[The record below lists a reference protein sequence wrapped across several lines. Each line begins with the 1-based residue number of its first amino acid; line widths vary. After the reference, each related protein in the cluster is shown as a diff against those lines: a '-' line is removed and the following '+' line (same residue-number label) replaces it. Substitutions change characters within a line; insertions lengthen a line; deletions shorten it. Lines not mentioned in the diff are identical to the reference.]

1 MNAAKTPAQRQ
12 AALSAR
18 RKAMGLKRLGGI
30 WATPV
35 EAVKIRAFVGE
46 LAKQRGKG
54 KTNA

>member
-1 MNAAKTPAQRQ
+1 MAKTNAQRQ

-30 WATPV
+30 WATPE